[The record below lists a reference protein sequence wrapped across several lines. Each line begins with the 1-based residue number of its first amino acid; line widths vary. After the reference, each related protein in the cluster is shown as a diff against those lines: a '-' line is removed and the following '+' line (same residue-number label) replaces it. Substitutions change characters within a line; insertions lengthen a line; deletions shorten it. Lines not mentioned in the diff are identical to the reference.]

1 MQIKF
6 SVRYTYYPAADIDKR
21 FKAEVSA
28 FLPKAKDKDSI
39 PPCYRGKIG
48 NYKIEYDSGVNS
60 GKLREVTAC
69 FYANSLE
76 RLNEKIENAIE
87 DYKRQVVKNIE
98 IIQKLKES
106 KEIIKEFPDP
116 IEDRGIIADLPD
128 LPEF

>member
-6 SVRYTYYPAADIDKR
+6 SVKYTYYPAADIEKR

-28 FLPKAKDKDSI
+28 FLPKAKDKNSI

-48 NYKIEYDSGVNS
+48 NYKVEYDSGIN
-60 GKLREVTAC
+60 KENLRKVTVD
-69 FYANSLE
+69 FYANSFE
-76 RLNEKIENAIE
+76 SLNEKIENAIE

-98 IIQKLKES
+98 IIQK
-106 KEIIKEFPDP
+106 IKENREIVKDFPDP

-128 LPEF
+128 FPEI